1 MRTPVR
7 SGIRLPRIQQAYY
20 NDRLRRMKAAYAR
33 HNLVP
38 GHILAQARQM
48 RKEKDNG

>member
-7 SGIRLPRIQQAYY
+7 SGTRLTRIQQAYY

-38 GHILAQARQM
+38 GQILAQVRQM
-48 RKEKDNG
+48 KEDMKK